1 MSDPTSLDSELL
13 RRYAEAGAEEAFSE
27 LVRRHVDLVFAA
39 ARRCLGGDEARAR
52 DVAQCVF
59 TELARRARDLR
70 DHPTLAGWLYT
81 TTCHLARKQVREE
94 ARRARREQRAQV
106 MEESSHE
113 ESAPDWMALRPVLD
127 EALAHLR
134 EDDRIA
140 VLLRFFEGYSLRAVG
155 EALEISEDAARMRVQ
170 RALGRLRDVL
180 ASRGLTT
187 SAVSLGTTLGT
198 HALEL
203 APTGFAVSAT
213 ASALAQAALV
223 APAAVGTSP
232 AIASL
237 VLSMKTPMLAA
248 GAALV
253 VILVPLTVQQQRLKA
268 ARAQAE
274 ADRAAGAARPIPVPG
289 DVADSRAA
297 EADQLRA
304 LAPELERLRTEAGDL
319 RASLAVPGRA
329 ALQAAQQ
336 ELQSAQQTRGEAEA
350 EVKLRTARREAIQ
363 ALMHLGVAARIY
375 STSHEDRLPE
385 SFEEFAANIDTNS
398 EAARSLER
406 FEFYPQPRKISLDE
420 PGLFLMREKAMRQRA
435 DGTFERAYALIDGS
449 VQLLQSATEDFSA
462 EERRLGGVA
471 TLEDPA
477 AGGATTAPTPNP

>member
-1 MSDPTSLDSELL
+1 
-13 RRYAEAGAEEAFSE
+13 
-27 LVRRHVDLVFAA
+27 
-39 ARRCLGGDEARAR
+39 
-52 DVAQCVF
+52 
-59 TELARRARDLR
+59 
-70 DHPTLAGWLYT
+70 
-81 TTCHLARKQVREE
+81 
-94 ARRARREQRAQV
+94 
-106 MEESSHE
+106 
-113 ESAPDWMALRPVLD
+113 
-127 EALAHLR
+127 
-134 EDDRIA
+134 
-140 VLLRFFEGYSLRAVG
+140 
-155 EALEISEDAARMRVQ
+155 
-170 RALGRLRDVL
+170 
-180 ASRGLTT
+180 
-187 SAVSLGTTLGT
+187 
-198 HALEL
+198 
-203 APTGFAVSAT
+203 
-213 ASALAQAALV
+213 
-223 APAAVGTSP
+223 
-232 AIASL
+232 
-237 VLSMKTPMLAA
+237 
-248 GAALV
+248 